1 MLTAMTTEQNKQ
13 HPGTTLSE
21 TELRDA
27 DNLFKL
33 FLQAWKNYSLYP
45 QGHAISRKS
54 LETLISA
61 FADFFSKHNSLGLVV
76 EKERLLWQDNVIHA
90 VIAGDHAEDI
100 VFLLYRDGISWIDF
114 LPGLPL
120 EELTRFFNT
129 LKKYKALQ
137 EESEGDIVTDLID
150 AELAYIEFKAVDVL
164 WQDYPLLDFSSLHSE
179 QESSQKWPRE
189 ELHDSVE
196 HADLSARSIAEPSFS
211 DALREAAS
219 RGAPASETGQE
230 AAETEAEGTG
240 QQKSEVQTDTSV
252 KSITDPSFSDALWE
266 ISPAEHT
273 KLQKMVQEEENWA
286 KSGDVF
292 DVLMVILQSQTDK
305 NHFSSTLDFTLE
317 EVIETIEQG
326 EFDLLL
332 KLFQSLRQVLLID
345 SPGKPS
351 WIRPLIDRFFQDLSR
366 PEIFNKIS
374 AALLALH
381 DNETEKIATL
391 KQVLLNFSPDIIF
404 YLGQIMPQTR
414 SQKVYKM
421 ILEVIETLCLKDM
434 SPLEKILKLPDKAVG
449 ESLLSILINLKGER
463 ANKIFLMMTKHPSE
477 RVRAQAIKILLTKDP
492 KIATQL
498 FSLIDDPN
506 ERVRQEIFSGI
517 ASQKSSL
524 MESLLLKY
532 IKENLEKKDSE
543 HILACYEAL
552 GCCGSVTAFQF
563 LKRVLLS
570 QGWNRFKSFG
580 KALHREGAAMGLLFM
595 DTWEAKDILLEA
607 SNSRYPVIRQA
618 FQHAMTRF
626 EALRGISNG

>member
-1 MLTAMTTEQNKQ
+1 MLTTMTTAQNKQ
-13 HPGTTLSE
+13 HPGTSLSE

-27 DNLFKL
+27 GNLFKI

-54 LETLISA
+54 LETLISG
-61 FADFFSKHNSLGLVV
+61 FAGFFSKHGGLGLVV
-76 EKERLLWQDNVIHA
+76 EKERLLWQNTIIHQ
-90 VIAGDHAEDI
+90 ITTGDHAEDF
-100 VFLLYRDGISWIDF
+100 VFLLYRDGISWIEF
-114 LPGLPL
+114 LPGLSL
-120 EELTRFFNT
+120 EELTRFFNI
-129 LKKYKALQ
+129 LKKYKTIQ

-150 AELAYIEFKAVDVL
+150 AELSHIEFKAVDVL
-164 WQDYPLLDFSSLHSE
+164 WQDYPLLDFSSLHTGK
-179 QESSQKWPRE
+179 ESSQMGQE
-189 ELHDSVE
+189 EPEQHESAE
-196 HADLSARSIAEPSFS
+196 NADLSARSFAEPSFS
-211 DALREAAS
+211 DALQETS
-219 RGAPASETGQE
+219 SSGTPAPETGKRKS
-230 AAETEAEGTG
+230 AER
-240 QQKSEVQTDTSV
+240 TDASF

-266 ISPAEHT
+266 ISPAEQAE
-273 KLQKMVQEEENWA
+273 LQKMVQEEENWD

-305 NHFSSTLDFTLE
+305 HNFSSTLDFTLE
-317 EVIETIEQG
+317 EVVETIEQG

-332 KLFQSLRQVLLID
+332 KLFQSLRQVLYKD
-345 SPGKPS
+345 TPGEPS
-351 WIRPLIDRFFQDLSR
+351 WIRPLVERFFQDLSK
-366 PEIFNKIS
+366 PDIFNRIS

-421 ILEVIETLCLKDM
+421 ILEVIENLCLKDM
-434 SPLEKILKLPDKAVG
+434 SPLEKILKHPDKALG
-449 ESLLSILINLKGER
+449 ENLLSILINLKGER
-463 ANKIFLMMTKHPSE
+463 ANKIFLMMTEHPSE

-498 FSLIDDPN
+498 FALIDDPN
-506 ERVRQEIFSGI
+506 ERVRQEIFAGI

-532 IKENLEKKDSE
+532 IKENLEQKDSE

-552 GCCGSVTAFQF
+552 GCCGSVTTFQF

-580 KALHREGAAMGLLFM
+580 KRLHREGAAMGLLFM
-595 DTWEAKDILLEA
+595 DTSEAKDILLEA

-618 FQHAMTRF
+618 FQSAMTRF
-626 EALRGISNG
+626 EVLRGISNG